1 MNIPSNGVTL
11 HVTDRGQGIPAI
23 VFLHCWGGST
33 RTWDR
38 IIAALPLRYRTVAI
52 DQRGWGASEHPT
64 RGYSVAELADDTEGA
79 IEALGLERYIL
90 VGHSMGG
97 KTAQLVASRRP
108 KGLVGLVL
116 VAPAPPSPLIIPE
129 EVRVMLEGPNVREF
143 VTMALGQ
150 MLTYKPL
157 IREDAELMIS
167 DAIRGSADARAAW
180 SRETSLEDITDA
192 VRHIDAPTLVISGDH
207 DKIQPIETLR
217 RELLPR
223 VSGAVMQVLPN
234 VGHLSPLEAPEEIAQ
249 RLDSFAQGASVQALS
264 LSRIEMPSLLERNL
278 FQHPTLPREI
288 ASVRIPD
295 SPLAQKAVDLAFRV
309 SPAVVW
315 THVLRTFVFGALVGR
330 AQNLRY
336 DEELFFLASVLHDL
350 GLTTEFRGTERFEV
364 VGADAAAAFLKDQ
377 GVNDERRAII
387 WDAIALH
394 TSVGIASR
402 KRPEIAL
409 VHIGAGIDVLG
420 LELNKLPPT
429 LVAQTIEALPRHDF
443 NKAFFSVLVDTIAH
457 APQSAAMTWMCET
470 ANEHVPGCPCPSFTS
485 QLQASPFK
493 E

>member
-1 MNIPSNGVTL
+1 
-11 HVTDRGQGIPAI
+11 
-23 VFLHCWGGST
+23 
-33 RTWDR
+33 
-38 IIAALPLRYRTVAI
+38 
-52 DQRGWGASEHPT
+52 
-64 RGYSVAELADDTEGA
+64 
-79 IEALGLERYIL
+79 
-90 VGHSMGG
+90 
-97 KTAQLVASRRP
+97 
-108 KGLVGLVL
+108 
-116 VAPAPPSPLIIPE
+116 
-129 EVRVMLEGPNVREF
+129 MLEGPNVREF

-394 TSVGIASR
+394 CLTQAARDRAGPYRRGHRRLGARAQQASADPRRTNDRSTSAPRFQQSVFLR
-402 KRPEIAL
+402 
-409 VHIGAGIDVLG
+409 AG
-420 LELNKLPPT
+420 
-429 LVAQTIEALPRHDF
+429 RHDCPRAAERGHDLDVRDRQRARTGLPMPELHQPAAS
-443 NKAFFSVLVDTIAH
+443 KSVQRVNRDLNGTVVLFLKIDCYCAIRSKYAD
-457 APQSAAMTWMCET
+457 P
-470 ANEHVPGCPCPSFTS
+470 P
-485 QLQASPFK
+485 L
-493 E
+493 